1 MSGHTLIVLAP
12 VLRFMRHDHI
22 VVTLDPDSKA
32 RIRADLDAG
41 ESVEAWVADAVERK
55 LDGDASESGRGGDGG
70 GMDAGEDEGVEED
83 ETDAETDEM
92 DYEAERGGYEFV
104 DDCAI

>member
-1 MSGHTLIVLAP
+1 
-12 VLRFMRHDHI
+12 MRHDHI

-55 LDGDASESGRGGDGG
+55 LDEDGSREDGSREDGSREDGSHEDGDDGA
-70 GMDAGEDEGVEED
+70 DEDGIEEAEV
-83 ETDAETDEM
+83 ETDAEDE
-92 DYEAERGGYEFV
+92 RNGYEFV

>member
-1 MSGHTLIVLAP
+1 
-12 VLRFMRHDHI
+12 MRHDHI

-32 RIRADLDAG
+32 RIRDDLDAG

-55 LDGDASESGRGGDGG
+55 LDGDASESDREGDGD
-70 GMDAGEDEGVEED
+70 GMDAGEGEED
-83 ETDAETDEM
+83 GRDAEEIEEDGT
-92 DYEAERGGYEFV
+92 DYEDERGGYEFV